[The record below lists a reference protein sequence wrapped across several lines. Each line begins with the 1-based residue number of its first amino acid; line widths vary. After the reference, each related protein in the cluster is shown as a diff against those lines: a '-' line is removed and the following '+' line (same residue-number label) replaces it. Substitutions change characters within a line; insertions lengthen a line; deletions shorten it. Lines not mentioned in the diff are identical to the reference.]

1 MLILI
6 EIHLNLRFIIFELVS
21 LSVITYVYSLSTI
34 SLPIASHVQWVWVVE
49 LIIRG
54 SVPASDV
61 PTSQMGRSTTPCG
74 TLHNLSGEK
83 KKKTTPLP

>member
-1 MLILI
+1 MCLIQKGLLMI
-6 EIHLNLRFIIFELVS
+6 GLTGSPTQFS
-21 LSVITYVYSLSTI
+21 L
-34 SLPIASHVQWVWVVE
+34 
-49 LIIRG
+49 

-83 KKKTTPLP
+83 KKDYSPAVGRV

>member
-1 MLILI
+1 MPQ
-6 EIHLNLRFIIFELVS
+6 LRSRQL
-21 LSVITYVYSLSTI
+21 
-34 SLPIASHVQWVWVVE
+34 AD
-49 LIIRG
+49 

-83 KKKTTPLP
+83 KKDYSPAVGRAPYNKPCRRQGGNYKPCRIRSTKIGTVRWHY